1 LGPMTDGLPV
11 TDSTSSGLTEHS
23 AVCWWWPLRLA
34 WDGLSPLPE
43 LTDEVVAVA
52 GVARALCFC

>member
-1 LGPMTDGLPV
+1 
-11 TDSTSSGLTEHS
+11 
-23 AVCWWWPLRLA
+23 VCWWWPLRLA

-52 GVARALCFC
+52 GVARALCCC